1 MGGNIIPAFVDR
13 GEAQVYDFNN
23 NIVMPTALALYRQ
36 WFRVR
41 MQGLHNVPRSGPAL
55 IVANH
60 SGVLPLDAVMLQA
73 GVYDEFLA
81 ALTAAAGGTK
91 VALLTDATN
100 GGKYDPA
107 SITIKTGD
115 SVTWDWQD
123 DSASHTVTDDNGAFD
138 SSSQSK
144 GFTFSYKFDKAGTFG
159 YSCTIHPAMKG
170 SVTVQ

>member
-1 MGGNIIPAFVDR
+1 MTTGHHVLYIELGFSDHTPYTQVRVTRAALSGALTKIEFDVGNGIAAQAPPSAAPPPAASV
-13 GEAQVYDFNN
+13 A
-23 NIVMPTALALYRQ
+23 PSTAAAAS
-36 WFRVR
+36 
-41 MQGLHNVPRSGPAL
+41 PSAAASGP
-55 IVANH
+55 
-60 SGVLPLDAVMLQA
+60 P
-73 GVYDEFLA
+73 
-81 ALTAAAGGTK
+81 AAGGTK

-107 SITIKTGD
+107 SLTVKVGD

-144 GFTFSYKFDKAGTFG
+144 GFTFSYKYDKAGTFG